1 MTNINEHTKD
11 YLDYLEIE
19 KNRSPR
25 TRDAYERYLKDFIET
40 MNLVNVND
48 ITEKIVRE
56 YRLKLARRDIKKITQ
71 NYYVIGI
78 RSFLKYLA
86 RHDIETVSPDKI
98 ELPKINRKDI
108 DVLEYKDL
116 ERLLDAPKG
125 SGVRVLRDRA
135 ILETLFSTGL
145 RVSEICKLDRYLNLE
160 RGEVS
165 IRGKGDK
172 TRVVFLSERAR
183 KTIKNYLDK
192 RDDAEEA
199 LFISLTKKGKAIG
212 RINPRS
218 IQRLVTRAA
227 KVAGI
232 TKKIS
237 PHQLRHQFAT
247 DLLMNGA
254 DLRAVQEL
262 LGHSN
267 ISTTQVY
274 THITNKEL
282 KEIHG
287 AFHGRR
293 RRN

>member
-125 SGVRVLRDRA
+125 SGVRILRDRA